1 MVTLQISCLRYG
13 VYTILVLKFFRPPW
27 DSKVKTPVYNAT
39 DSIDLV
45 YRYPL
50 SIFAICASKSFLTHG
65 LIAHCIVLYNRRCMC
80 GHFQLSFSSVCN
92 MLAQFFSILPFC
104 PSFDFTRSI
113 FQELQVS
120 PGFAKVWTFH
130 RKFSSS
136 RILSEKTKK
145 THFSKKKNTTSSQ
158 AHGGKAI
165 ISVVSRIHKQN
176 VNLNF
181 NELFWLTSHPTDTI
195 WCSPKNLHSAQC
207 SR

>member
-13 VYTILVLKFFRPPW
+13 VDTILVLKFFRPPW
-27 DSKVKTPVYNAT
+27 DNKLKTLVYNAT

-65 LIAHCIVLYNRRCMC
+65 LIAHCIVLYNRRCMNT
-80 GHFQLSFSSVCN
+80 FSSVCN
-92 MLAQFFSILPFC
+92 RLARFFSILPFC

-145 THFSKKKNTTSSQ
+145 TIFLKKIQQ
-158 AHGGKAI
+158 AHKLMGEKP
-165 ISVVSRIHKQN
+165 
-176 VNLNF
+176 
-181 NELFWLTSHPTDTI
+181 LFQLCQESTN
-195 WCSPKNLHSAQC
+195 KM
-207 SR
+207 

>member
-65 LIAHCIVLYNRRCMC
+65 LIAHCIVLYNRRCM
-80 GHFQLSFSSVCN
+80 STFSSVCN
-92 MLAQFFSILPFC
+92 RLAQFFSILPFC

-145 THFSKKKNTTSSQ
+145 NQFSLKNTTSSQ

-181 NELFWLTSHPTDTI
+181 NELFLIDQPPCWHHLVR
-195 WCSPKNLHSAQC
+195 CSPKNLHSAQC
-207 SR
+207 CR

>member
-65 LIAHCIVLYNRRCMC
+65 LIAHCIVLYNRRCMNT
-80 GHFQLSFSSVCN
+80 FSSVCN
-92 MLAQFFSILPFC
+92 RLAQFFSILPFC

-145 THFSKKKNTTSSQ
+145 NHFSKKNYNKLTSSWGQ
-158 AHGGKAI
+158 
-165 ISVVSRIHKQN
+165 
-176 VNLNF
+176 
-181 NELFWLTSHPTDTI
+181 SHYFSCVKNPQTKCKFEFQWAFLIDQPPC
-195 WCSPKNLHSAQC
+195 WHHLVRCSPKNLHSAQC
-207 SR
+207 CR